1 MLLLQITAAGG
12 GGGSDF
18 RGVFR
23 WRLAR
28 TISLCSLPFYSVWR
42 VPAYVCLSAAVISWS
57 KRSGLHTSSA
67 CRLEE
72 GRNLSKIT
80 PAEKKD
86 ARAHTH
92 VHKATNE
99 QNWATTRRLIAL
111 EPNAKF
117 RKIWYHKYT
126 YVEKALW
133 YSSSVHNWYRQY
145 RVQDSG
151 HRNINV
157 TALNTWFKQNL
168 VHM

>member
-1 MLLLQITAAGG
+1 MALGWQNRNGCCYFKLLLLGLGG
-12 GGGSDF
+12 GGGEGGSDF

-80 PAEKKD
+80 PAEKKMHLLTPTYIKQQTNKTEQQPD
-86 ARAHTH
+86 A
-92 VHKATNE
+92 
-99 QNWATTRRLIAL
+99 
-111 EPNAKF
+111 
-117 RKIWYHKYT
+117 
-126 YVEKALW
+126 
-133 YSSSVHNWYRQY
+133 
-145 RVQDSG
+145 
-151 HRNINV
+151 
-157 TALNTWFKQNL
+157 
-168 VHM
+168 